1 MQRLR
6 EIENQLQQTEEL
18 KETTLASLMDKQQE
32 LEQLY
37 RSVSN
42 KDAQIDDLT
51 VELKQERIEND
62 DLKNDIIDT
71 ECNVNKEKGL
81 HERSTQLEKRLHEE
95 EELREITLA
104 SLENNKEALEQAN
117 NKIDELNQSLKREI
131 SNNEC
136 LRRTVEDTE
145 CNAKRE
151 KGLLEKQRIQFEIQ
165 LQEMERLQE
174 RN

>member
-1 MQRLR
+1 
-6 EIENQLQQTEEL
+6 
-18 KETTLASLMDKQQE
+18 MDKQPE

-37 RSVSN
+37 RRVSN

-51 VELKQERIEND
+51 VELKQERMEND
-62 DLKNDIIDT
+62 DLKRAIT
-71 ECNVNKEKGL
+71 VMECNANKEKGL
-81 HERSTQLEKRLHEE
+81 LERSTQLEKRLREA
-95 EELREITLA
+95 EELREITLV
-104 SLENNKEALEQAN
+104 SFNNNKEALEQAN
-117 NKIDELNQSLKREI
+117 NKIDELNQRLKREI

-151 KGLLEKQRIQFEIQ
+151 KGLLEKQRTQFEIQ

-174 RN
+174 RSQTFLKIKDTEL